1 MTVDAAK
8 KKENNL
14 YQKYYGVAPSGSIAA
29 MAVAKVPEKKILDM
43 NQ

>member
-14 YQKYYGVAPSGSIAA
+14 YQKDYGVAPSGSIAA
-29 MAVAKVPEKKILDM
+29 TAVATLPEKPINK
-43 NQ
+43 N